1 MEVNNLIKIEEIKNP
16 AIFIVGCGGTGGF
29 TATNLFRLLAGTDV
43 PIRLYDGDEV
53 EPKNLKRQQFSL
65 DDVGRNKAIAL
76 AETARATILDASPTS
91 VDENYLTSS
100 DEFLVDI
107 LANTPENGVPI
118 IISAVDNVATRKL
131 INEAIEMLPEYVAI
145 DSGNNDQGGQVVFTT
160 NLQAT
165 YSKDA
170 FTQPQEIIL
179 ANMFDVYPELNH
191 IEDKNPGIDQ
201 SCDEVVES
209 EPQAMMANSR
219 NGDIIANIVMSVIAG
234 KELAGNVYESSLNG
248 FTTRVRTVER

>member
-29 TATNLFRLLAGTDV
+29 AATNLFRLLAGTDV

-76 AETARATILDASPTS
+76 AETARATILDASPIS
-91 VDENYLTSS
+91 GDENYLTSA
-100 DEFLVDI
+100 DDFVVDI
-107 LANTPENGVPI
+107 LANTPEDGVPI

-131 INEAIEMLPEYVAI
+131 INEAIEMLPEYIAI

-165 YSKDA
+165 RSKDA
-170 FTQPQEIIL
+170 FTQPQEITL
-179 ANMFDVYPELNH
+179 ANMFGVYPELNQ

-219 NGDIIANIVMSVIAG
+219 NGDIIANIVMSIVTN